1 MKKRLR
7 SIGFL
12 LLLLLPCAEIAAR
25 IVGWGPIENVDYKV
39 EATPE
44 NWLVGDSV
52 YGIALNPGSYS
63 VTLNDSLNFSTK
75 HKADGTRFVTTND
88 SSEQKISFFGCSF
101 TYGYG
106 VDVDFTFAG
115 RLANQFPEFTI
126 ENYGVPGHGTVQNWL
141 RLKQLIKKGNQPDCA
156 ILVYSKE
163 HLDRN
168 VMNTSYRK
176 ALKIGFQN
184 SNQSVNSNMKTARFP
199 FFKDTTLSSV
209 KYTNWENC
217 YSNWWGRDKLA
228 IVHALQSSFS
238 DNDEIEQTNEIT
250 EALLKDFERICRENN
265 IKFLLVNLDDDEF
278 KSRFPNL
285 NPANY
290 ISIGFDFS
298 NADITNAPHDN
309 HPNAAGHELIS
320 QKISPLLKNLLN
332 EKE

>member
-44 NWLVGDSV
+44 NWLVGDSI

-75 HKADGTRFVTTND
+75 HNADGTRFVTTND
-88 SSEQKISFFGCSF
+88 SSEQKIAFFGCSF

-106 VDVDFTFAG
+106 VDADFTFAG
-115 RLANQFPEFTI
+115 RLANQFSEFNI
-126 ENYGVPGHGTVQNWL
+126 ENYGIPGHGTVQNWL
-141 RLKQLIKKGNQPDCA
+141 QLKELIKNGSQPDYA

-184 SNQSVNSNMKTARFP
+184 SNQSVNSNMKKARFP
-199 FFKDTTLSSV
+199 FFTDSTLSSV

-250 EALLKDFERICRENN
+250 EALLKDFEKICRENN
-265 IKFLLVNLDDDEF
+265 IQLLLVNLDDNQF
-278 KSRFPNL
+278 KSRFPNF

-290 ISIGFDFS
+290 VSVGFDFS
-298 NADITNAPHDN
+298 NANVTNAPHDN

-320 QKISPLLKNLLN
+320 QKIAPLLKNLLN